1 MLKALLKPPRVGQ
14 NWKPWLPTWTMATPL
29 CCHLDRHARTRCSTM
44 AFASSHRSTH
54 LAETSSEVKSGR
66 GLVVPAHIKTWNR
79 PPLDLGRLEHRL
91 AQGWAGAGLGATARP
106 SPE

>member
-1 MLKALLKPPRVGQ
+1 MIWWTGTPLLDHSKLKALLKAPRVGQ
-14 NWKPWLPTWTMATPL
+14 SRNPWLPAWSMATPL

-44 AFASSHRSTH
+44 ACASSHGSTH

-66 GLVVPAHIKTWNR
+66 GLVVPAHITKWNR

-91 AQGWAGAGLGATARP
+91 A
-106 SPE
+106 